1 MNPDYIDKF
10 LSARGQI
17 DCQQAYRLAKRMQQ
31 ECAEFARLSQNDTY
45 WNLSHRAC
53 VIAWLKAC
61 VLYVANGQQWE
72 RTIEDFIVWSMRY
85 DLWCKMAFF
94 GADIERAERGDDNRI
109 GRRGPRN
116 LLELLPEEFTIDDA
130 KRVRQQECLDT
141 DEKKCRHMLS
151 QWVYRNYISQITV
164 LRRSS

>member
-53 VIAWLKAC
+53 VIA
-61 VLYVANGQQWE
+61 
-72 RTIEDFIVWSMRY
+72 
-85 DLWCKMAFF
+85 
-94 GADIERAERGDDNRI
+94 
-109 GRRGPRN
+109 
-116 LLELLPEEFTIDDA
+116 
-130 KRVRQQECLDT
+130 
-141 DEKKCRHMLS
+141 
-151 QWVYRNYISQITV
+151 
-164 LRRSS
+164 